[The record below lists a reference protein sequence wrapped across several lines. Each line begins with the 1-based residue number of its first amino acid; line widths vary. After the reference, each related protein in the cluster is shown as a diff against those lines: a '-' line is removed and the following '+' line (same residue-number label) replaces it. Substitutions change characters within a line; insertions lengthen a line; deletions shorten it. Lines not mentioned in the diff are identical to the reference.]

1 MAGNTIR
8 EQYRLV
14 CYTFSYQQVRF
25 RLHHHSIN
33 RLDKTTMVTNI
44 IWTHCTI
51 GRHLLDEFEG
61 EEKMTA
67 AAIYALIGLAVLI
80 IRVYLESKKK
90 K

>member
-1 MAGNTIR
+1 M
-8 EQYRLV
+8 QY
-14 CYTFSYQQVRF
+14 
-25 RLHHHSIN
+25 IN
-33 RLDKTTMVTNI
+33 LLDKTTMVTNI

-67 AAIYALIGLAVLI
+67 AAIYALIALAVLI

>member
-1 MAGNTIR
+1 
-8 EQYRLV
+8 
-14 CYTFSYQQVRF
+14 
-25 RLHHHSIN
+25 
-33 RLDKTTMVTNI
+33 MVANI

-67 AAIYALIGLAVLI
+67 AAICAIIGLIILI

-90 K
+90 E

>member
-1 MAGNTIR
+1 
-8 EQYRLV
+8 
-14 CYTFSYQQVRF
+14 
-25 RLHHHSIN
+25 
-33 RLDKTTMVTNI
+33 MVTNI

-67 AAIYALIGLAVLI
+67 AAIYALIALAVLI
-80 IRVYLESKKK
+80 IHVYLESKKK